1 MKKFL
6 SLVLAL
12 GLSISVLSAAVFAED
27 APAEAQTEVQTEV
40 QTEAPAE
47 APAEGS
53 VPASPL
59 EPSEMTS
66 WPLHHVDVRIPGMVE
81 VRRVDENGNV
91 QSTEQVQVGVH
102 AVSMKK
108 NGQEMGPFYP
118 KAGLPEQQKEFEW
131 RNDELCLSV
140 DDDLSITCKVFGTL
154 ADGTVFEREY
164 THTFTAEEKEAARL
178 ACPGCD
184 TILAGLDFDIAMSF
198 DEIIEPEQPD
208 KPDPDPDKPNPD
220 PDKPNPDPDKPNPDP
235 DKPNPDPD
243 KPNPDPDKPNPDPD
257 KPNPDPDK
265 PNPDPD
271 KPNPDP
277 DKPNPDQPEQPDKKP
292 SSDKSEKKVE
302 AAPAATAVPVKASPK
317 TADTESLA
325 LYGAAAVLCAAALVV
340 ARRRANH

>member
-27 APAEAQTEVQTEV
+27 APAEAQ
-40 QTEAPAE
+40 
-47 APAEGS
+47 AEGS
-53 VPASPL
+53 VPASTL
-59 EPSEMTS
+59 EPAEMTS
-66 WPLHHVDVRIPGMVE
+66 WPLHHVDVRIPGMAE
-81 VRRVDENGNV
+81 VRHVDENGNV

-108 NGQEMGPFYP
+108 NGLEMGPFYP

-198 DEIIEPEQPD
+198 DEIIVPEPTATPTAEPTATPTAEPTATPTVEPTATPTVEPTATPTA
-208 KPDPDPDKPNPD
+208 KPTATPTAKPTTEPTTE
-220 PDKPNPDPDKPNPDP
+220 PTAAPT
-235 DKPNPDPD
+235 
-243 KPNPDPDKPNPDPD
+243 
-257 KPNPDPDK
+257 
-265 PNPDPD
+265 
-271 KPNPDP
+271 
-277 DKPNPDQPEQPDKKP
+277 KKP
-292 SSDKSEKKVE
+292 SSDKSDKSEKKDE

-317 TADTESLA
+317 TADTEPLA

-340 ARRRANH
+340 VRRRANH

>member
-27 APAEAQTEVQTEV
+27 APAEAQ
-40 QTEAPAE
+40 
-47 APAEGS
+47 AEGS
-53 VPASPL
+53 VPASTL
-59 EPSEMTS
+59 EPAEMTS

-108 NGQEMGPFYP
+108 NGLEMGPFYP

-198 DEIIEPEQPD
+198 DEIITPTPTTEPTAAPTTEPTTEPTAAPTTEPTTAPTTEPTAAPTNEPTTAPTTAPTNTPTQ
-208 KPDPDPDKPNPD
+208 
-220 PDKPNPDPDKPNPDP
+220 
-235 DKPNPDPD
+235 
-243 KPNPDPDKPNPDPD
+243 
-257 KPNPDPDK
+257 
-265 PNPDPD
+265 
-271 KPNPDP
+271 
-277 DKPNPDQPEQPDKKP
+277 KP
-292 SSDKSEKKVE
+292 SSDKSDKSEKKDE
-302 AAPAATAVPVKASPK
+302 ATPAATAVPVKASPK
-317 TADTESLA
+317 TADTEPLA

-340 ARRRANH
+340 VRRRANH

>member
-27 APAEAQTEVQTEV
+27 APAEAQ
-40 QTEAPAE
+40 
-47 APAEGS
+47 AEGS
-53 VPASPL
+53 VPASTL
-59 EPSEMTS
+59 EPAEMTS

-81 VRRVDENGNV
+81 VRHVDENGNV

-198 DEIIEPEQPD
+198 DEIIVPVPTATPTAEPTATPTAEPTATPTVEPTATPTA
-208 KPDPDPDKPNPD
+208 KPTTEPTTEPTAAPT
-220 PDKPNPDPDKPNPDP
+220 
-235 DKPNPDPD
+235 
-243 KPNPDPDKPNPDPD
+243 
-257 KPNPDPDK
+257 
-265 PNPDPD
+265 
-271 KPNPDP
+271 
-277 DKPNPDQPEQPDKKP
+277 KKP
-292 SSDKSEKKVE
+292 SSDKSDKSEKKDE
-302 AAPAATAVPVKASPK
+302 ATPAATAVPVKASHK
-317 TADTESLA
+317 TADTEPLA

-340 ARRRANH
+340 ARRRASH

>member
-27 APAEAQTEVQTEV
+27 APAEAQ
-40 QTEAPAE
+40 AE
-47 APAEGS
+47 DS
-53 VPASPL
+53 VPASTL
-59 EPSEMTS
+59 EPAEMTS

-140 DDDLSITCKVFGTL
+140 DDDLSITCKVFGTM

-164 THTFTAEEKEAARL
+164 THAFTAEEKEAARL

-198 DEIIEPEQPD
+198 DETIVPEPTATPTAEPTATPTVEPTTEPTT
-208 KPDPDPDKPNPD
+208 KPTTEPTAAPT
-220 PDKPNPDPDKPNPDP
+220 
-235 DKPNPDPD
+235 
-243 KPNPDPDKPNPDPD
+243 
-257 KPNPDPDK
+257 
-265 PNPDPD
+265 
-271 KPNPDP
+271 
-277 DKPNPDQPEQPDKKP
+277 KKP
-292 SSDKSEKKVE
+292 SSDKGDKSEKKDE
-302 AAPAATAVPVKASPK
+302 ATPAATAVPVKASPK
-317 TADTESLA
+317 TADTEPLA

>member
-27 APAEAQTEVQTEV
+27 APAEAQ
-40 QTEAPAE
+40 
-47 APAEGS
+47 AEGS
-53 VPASPL
+53 VPASTL
-59 EPSEMTS
+59 EPAEMTS

-108 NGQEMGPFYP
+108 NGLEMGPFYP

-154 ADGTVFEREY
+154 ADGTVFEKEY

-198 DEIIEPEQPD
+198 DEIIVPVPTATPTAEPTATPTVEPTT
-208 KPDPDPDKPNPD
+208 KPTTEPTAAPT
-220 PDKPNPDPDKPNPDP
+220 
-235 DKPNPDPD
+235 
-243 KPNPDPDKPNPDPD
+243 
-257 KPNPDPDK
+257 
-265 PNPDPD
+265 
-271 KPNPDP
+271 
-277 DKPNPDQPEQPDKKP
+277 KKP
-292 SSDKSEKKVE
+292 SSDKGDKSEKKDE

-317 TADTESLA
+317 TADTEPLA

>member
-27 APAEAQTEVQTEV
+27 APAEAQ
-40 QTEAPAE
+40 
-47 APAEGS
+47 AEGS
-53 VPASPL
+53 VPASTL
-59 EPSEMTS
+59 EPAEMTS

-102 AVSMKK
+102 AVAMKK

-198 DEIIEPEQPD
+198 DEIITPTPTTEPTAAPTTEPTTEPTAAPTTEPTTAPTTEPTAAPTNEPTTAPTTAPTNAPTQ
-208 KPDPDPDKPNPD
+208 
-220 PDKPNPDPDKPNPDP
+220 
-235 DKPNPDPD
+235 
-243 KPNPDPDKPNPDPD
+243 
-257 KPNPDPDK
+257 
-265 PNPDPD
+265 
-271 KPNPDP
+271 
-277 DKPNPDQPEQPDKKP
+277 KP
-292 SSDKSEKKVE
+292 SSDKGDKSEKKVE

-317 TADTESLA
+317 TADTAPLA

>member
-27 APAEAQTEVQTEV
+27 APAEAQ
-40 QTEAPAE
+40 
-47 APAEGS
+47 AEGS
-53 VPASPL
+53 VPASTL
-59 EPSEMTS
+59 EPAEMTS

-81 VRRVDENGNV
+81 VRYVDENGNV

-102 AVSMKK
+102 AVAMKK

-198 DEIIEPEQPD
+198 DETITPTPTTEPTAAPTTEPTTEPTTAPTTEPTAAPTNEPTTAPTTAPTNAPTQ
-208 KPDPDPDKPNPD
+208 
-220 PDKPNPDPDKPNPDP
+220 
-235 DKPNPDPD
+235 
-243 KPNPDPDKPNPDPD
+243 
-257 KPNPDPDK
+257 
-265 PNPDPD
+265 
-271 KPNPDP
+271 
-277 DKPNPDQPEQPDKKP
+277 KP
-292 SSDKSEKKVE
+292 SSDKGDKSEKKDE
-302 AAPAATAVPVKASPK
+302 ATPAATAVPVKASPK
-317 TADTESLA
+317 TADTAPLA

>member
-27 APAEAQTEVQTEV
+27 APAEAQ
-40 QTEAPAE
+40 
-47 APAEGS
+47 AEGS
-53 VPASPL
+53 VPASTL
-59 EPSEMTS
+59 EPAEMTS

-108 NGQEMGPFYP
+108 NGLEMGPFYP

-184 TILAGLDFDIAMSF
+184 TILAGLDFDIAVSF
-198 DEIIEPEQPD
+198 DEPIAPTPTTEPTAAPTTEPTTEPTAAPTTEPTTAPTTEPTAAPTAAPTNEPTTAPTTAPTNTPTQ
-208 KPDPDPDKPNPD
+208 
-220 PDKPNPDPDKPNPDP
+220 
-235 DKPNPDPD
+235 
-243 KPNPDPDKPNPDPD
+243 
-257 KPNPDPDK
+257 
-265 PNPDPD
+265 
-271 KPNPDP
+271 
-277 DKPNPDQPEQPDKKP
+277 KP
-292 SSDKSEKKVE
+292 SSDKGDKSEKKDE
-302 AAPAATAVPVKASPK
+302 ATPAATAVPVKASPK
-317 TADTESLA
+317 TADTAPLA

>member
-27 APAEAQTEVQTEV
+27 APAEAQ
-40 QTEAPAE
+40 
-47 APAEGS
+47 AEGR
-53 VPASPL
+53 VPASTL
-59 EPSEMTS
+59 EPAEMTS

-81 VRRVDENGNV
+81 VRYVDENGNV

-198 DEIIEPEQPD
+198 DETITPTPTTEPTAAPTTEPTAAPTTEPTTAPTTEPTAAPTNEPTTAPTTAPTNAPTQ
-208 KPDPDPDKPNPD
+208 
-220 PDKPNPDPDKPNPDP
+220 
-235 DKPNPDPD
+235 
-243 KPNPDPDKPNPDPD
+243 
-257 KPNPDPDK
+257 
-265 PNPDPD
+265 
-271 KPNPDP
+271 
-277 DKPNPDQPEQPDKKP
+277 KP
-292 SSDKSEKKVE
+292 SSDKGDKSEKKDE
-302 AAPAATAVPVKASPK
+302 ATPAATAVPVKASPK
-317 TADTESLA
+317 TADTEPLA

>member
-27 APAEAQTEVQTEV
+27 APAEAQ
-40 QTEAPAE
+40 
-47 APAEGS
+47 AEGS
-53 VPASPL
+53 VPASTL
-59 EPSEMTS
+59 EPPEMTS
-66 WPLHHVDVRIPGMVE
+66 WPLHHVDVRIPGTVE

-108 NGQEMGPFYP
+108 NGLEMGPFYP

-198 DEIIEPEQPD
+198 DEIITPTPTTEPTAAPTTEPTTEPTAAPTTEPTTAPTTEPTAAPTNEPTTAPTTAPTNTPTQ
-208 KPDPDPDKPNPD
+208 
-220 PDKPNPDPDKPNPDP
+220 
-235 DKPNPDPD
+235 
-243 KPNPDPDKPNPDPD
+243 
-257 KPNPDPDK
+257 
-265 PNPDPD
+265 
-271 KPNPDP
+271 
-277 DKPNPDQPEQPDKKP
+277 KP
-292 SSDKSEKKVE
+292 SSDKSDKSEKKDE
-302 AAPAATAVPVKASPK
+302 ATPAATAVPVKASPK
-317 TADTESLA
+317 TADTEPLA

-340 ARRRANH
+340 VRRRANH

>member
-27 APAEAQTEVQTEV
+27 APAEAQ
-40 QTEAPAE
+40 
-47 APAEGS
+47 AEGS
-53 VPASPL
+53 VPASTL
-59 EPSEMTS
+59 EPAEMTG
-66 WPLHHVDVRIPGMVE
+66 WPLHHVDVRIPGTVE

-108 NGQEMGPFYP
+108 NGWEMGPFYP
-118 KAGLPEQQKEFEW
+118 KVGLPEQQKEFEW

-198 DEIIEPEQPD
+198 DEIIVPEPTTEPT
-208 KPDPDPDKPNPD
+208 PAPT
-220 PDKPNPDPDKPNPDP
+220 
-235 DKPNPDPD
+235 
-243 KPNPDPDKPNPDPD
+243 
-257 KPNPDPDK
+257 
-265 PNPDPD
+265 
-271 KPNPDP
+271 
-277 DKPNPDQPEQPDKKP
+277 KKP
-292 SSDKSEKKVE
+292 SSDKSDKSEKKDE
-302 AAPAATAVPVKASPK
+302 AAPAATAVPAATSPK
-317 TADTESLA
+317 TADTEPLA

>member
-27 APAEAQTEVQTEV
+27 APAEAQ
-40 QTEAPAE
+40 
-47 APAEGS
+47 AEGS
-53 VPASPL
+53 VPASTL
-59 EPSEMTS
+59 EPAEMTS

-102 AVSMKK
+102 AVAMKK

-184 TILAGLDFDIAMSF
+184 TILAGLDFDIAVSF
-198 DEIIEPEQPD
+198 DEPITPTPTTEPTAAPTTEPTTEPTAAPTTEPTTAPTTEPTAAPTAAPTNEPTTAPTTAPTNAPTQ
-208 KPDPDPDKPNPD
+208 
-220 PDKPNPDPDKPNPDP
+220 
-235 DKPNPDPD
+235 
-243 KPNPDPDKPNPDPD
+243 
-257 KPNPDPDK
+257 
-265 PNPDPD
+265 
-271 KPNPDP
+271 
-277 DKPNPDQPEQPDKKP
+277 KP
-292 SSDKSEKKVE
+292 SSDKGDKSEKKDE
-302 AAPAATAVPVKASPK
+302 ATPAATAVPVKASPK
-317 TADTESLA
+317 TADTAPLA

>member
-27 APAEAQTEVQTEV
+27 APAEAQ
-40 QTEAPAE
+40 
-47 APAEGS
+47 AEGS
-53 VPASPL
+53 VPASTL
-59 EPSEMTS
+59 EPAEMTS

-140 DDDLSITCKVFGTL
+140 DDDLSITCKVFGTM

-198 DEIIEPEQPD
+198 DETIVPEPTATPTAEPTATPTVEPTATPTVEPTATPTVEPTTEPTT
-208 KPDPDPDKPNPD
+208 KPTTEPTAAPT
-220 PDKPNPDPDKPNPDP
+220 
-235 DKPNPDPD
+235 
-243 KPNPDPDKPNPDPD
+243 
-257 KPNPDPDK
+257 
-265 PNPDPD
+265 
-271 KPNPDP
+271 
-277 DKPNPDQPEQPDKKP
+277 KKP
-292 SSDKSEKKVE
+292 SSDKGDKSEKKDE
-302 AAPAATAVPVKASPK
+302 ATPAATAVPVKASPK
-317 TADTESLA
+317 TADTEPLA

>member
-27 APAEAQTEVQTEV
+27 APAEAQ
-40 QTEAPAE
+40 
-47 APAEGS
+47 AEGS
-53 VPASPL
+53 VPASTL
-59 EPSEMTS
+59 EPAEMTS

-108 NGQEMGPFYP
+108 NGLEMGPFYP

-154 ADGTVFEREY
+154 ADGTVFEKEY

-198 DEIIEPEQPD
+198 DEIIVPVPTATPTAEPTATPTVEPTATPTVEPTATPTVEPTATPTVEPTATPTVEPTT
-208 KPDPDPDKPNPD
+208 KPTTEPTAAPT
-220 PDKPNPDPDKPNPDP
+220 
-235 DKPNPDPD
+235 
-243 KPNPDPDKPNPDPD
+243 
-257 KPNPDPDK
+257 
-265 PNPDPD
+265 
-271 KPNPDP
+271 
-277 DKPNPDQPEQPDKKP
+277 KKP
-292 SSDKSEKKVE
+292 SSDKGDKSEKKDE

-317 TADTESLA
+317 TADTEPLA

>member
-27 APAEAQTEVQTEV
+27 APAEAQ
-40 QTEAPAE
+40 
-47 APAEGS
+47 AEGS
-53 VPASPL
+53 VPASTL
-59 EPSEMTS
+59 EPAEMTS

-198 DEIIEPEQPD
+198 DEIIV
-208 KPDPDPDKPNPD
+208 PDPDKPNPD
-220 PDKPNPDPDKPNPDP
+220 PDKPNPDPDKPNPEP
-235 DKPNPDPD
+235 DKPNP
-243 KPNPDPDKPNPDPD
+243 
-257 KPNPDPDK
+257 
-265 PNPDPD
+265 
-271 KPNPDP
+271 
-277 DKPNPDQPEQPDKKP
+277 EQKP

-317 TADTESLA
+317 TADTAPLA

>member
-27 APAEAQTEVQTEV
+27 APAEAQTE
-40 QTEAPAE
+40 
-47 APAEGS
+47 GS
-53 VPASPL
+53 VPASTL
-59 EPSEMTS
+59 EPAEMTS

-81 VRRVDENGNV
+81 VRHVDENGNV

-108 NGQEMGPFYP
+108 NGLEMGPFYP

-198 DEIIEPEQPD
+198 DEIIVPVPTATPTAEPTATPTVEPTATPTVEPTATPTVEPTATPTA
-208 KPDPDPDKPNPD
+208 KPTTEPTTEPTAAPT
-220 PDKPNPDPDKPNPDP
+220 
-235 DKPNPDPD
+235 
-243 KPNPDPDKPNPDPD
+243 
-257 KPNPDPDK
+257 
-265 PNPDPD
+265 
-271 KPNPDP
+271 
-277 DKPNPDQPEQPDKKP
+277 KKP
-292 SSDKSEKKVE
+292 SSDKSDKSEKKDE

-317 TADTESLA
+317 TADTEPLA

-340 ARRRANH
+340 VRRRANH

>member
-27 APAEAQTEVQTEV
+27 APAEAQ
-40 QTEAPAE
+40 
-47 APAEGS
+47 AEGS
-53 VPASPL
+53 VPASTL
-59 EPSEMTS
+59 EPAEMTS

-81 VRRVDENGNV
+81 VRYVDENGNV

-102 AVSMKK
+102 AVAMKK
-108 NGQEMGPFYP
+108 NGQEMGLFYP

-198 DEIIEPEQPD
+198 DETITPTPTTEPTAAPTTEPTTEPTAAPTTEPTTAPTTEPTAAPTNEPTTAPTNAPTQ
-208 KPDPDPDKPNPD
+208 
-220 PDKPNPDPDKPNPDP
+220 
-235 DKPNPDPD
+235 
-243 KPNPDPDKPNPDPD
+243 
-257 KPNPDPDK
+257 
-265 PNPDPD
+265 
-271 KPNPDP
+271 
-277 DKPNPDQPEQPDKKP
+277 KP
-292 SSDKSEKKVE
+292 SSDKGDKSEKKDE

-317 TADTESLA
+317 TADTAPLA